1 MKESLLDLCTLLTKR
16 HLLPE
21 DASESFVKTLIKSH
35 LRNDSAEL
43 VVNLTLSFTQLVLS
57 HIQSPQPVLDKQI
70 KKDDRQAQEMT
81 RSIKT
86 VVKVFKEA
94 SARVGRIDRDL

>member
-1 MKESLLDLCTLLTKR
+1 LKESLLDLCTMLTKR

-35 LRNDSAEL
+35 LRNESAEL
-43 VVNLTLSFTQLVLS
+43 VVNLTLSFTQLALS
-57 HIQSPQPVLDKQI
+57 HIQSPQPILDKPL
-70 KKDDRQAQEMT
+70 KDDRQAQEMS